1 MVFIVFI
8 DFLKRYKYLR
18 VLSVY
23 VKFLLL
29 LLQEIY
35 FMTVEESKERIRVCI
50 ENASASGLDRKS
62 IEEILDKFYPCENP
76 KIEIHTPDIS
86 IVISGIKYVKKGVP
100 VPALKTPEPELISAP
115 EIEPRVEDSSVI
127 IPIAV
132 PEKKKR
138 TRKPKE
144 TTPVE
149 TSSLINEPNISVS
162 TPSVAP
168 TASHVT
174 QAQAVSQEPTR
185 EEIVARVA
193 KLIRFYCQAQAVDRS
208 LISIQFLNEKA
219 PDIMEYKGKRV
230 SDEILELAIIEVKK

>member
-1 MVFIVFI
+1 
-8 DFLKRYKYLR
+8 
-18 VLSVY
+18 
-23 VKFLLL
+23 
-29 LLQEIY
+29 
-35 FMTVEESKERIRVCI
+35 MTVEESKERIRVCI

>member
-1 MVFIVFI
+1 
-8 DFLKRYKYLR
+8 
-18 VLSVY
+18 
-23 VKFLLL
+23 
-29 LLQEIY
+29 
-35 FMTVEESKERIRVCI
+35 MTVEESKERIRVCI

-230 SDEILELAIIEVKK
+230 SDEILELALIEVKK

>member
-1 MVFIVFI
+1 
-8 DFLKRYKYLR
+8 
-18 VLSVY
+18 
-23 VKFLLL
+23 
-29 LLQEIY
+29 
-35 FMTVEESKERIRVCI
+35 MTVEESKERIRVCI

-86 IVISGIKYVKKGVP
+86 IVISGIKYVKEGIP

-219 PDIMEYKGKRV
+219 PDIMEYKGKRLL
-230 SDEILELAIIEVKK
+230 S

>member
-1 MVFIVFI
+1 
-8 DFLKRYKYLR
+8 
-18 VLSVY
+18 
-23 VKFLLL
+23 
-29 LLQEIY
+29 
-35 FMTVEESKERIRVCI
+35 MTVEESKERIRVCI

-149 TSSLINEPNISVS
+149 TSSLINEPNASVSAPPSISIPSVVS

-174 QAQAVSQEPTR
+174 QAQAASQEPTR

-230 SDEILELAIIEVKK
+230 SDEILELAIVEVKK

>member
-1 MVFIVFI
+1 
-8 DFLKRYKYLR
+8 
-18 VLSVY
+18 
-23 VKFLLL
+23 
-29 LLQEIY
+29 
-35 FMTVEESKERIRVCI
+35 MTVEESKERIRVCI

-86 IVISGIKYVKKGVP
+86 IVISGIKYVKEGIP

>member
-1 MVFIVFI
+1 
-8 DFLKRYKYLR
+8 
-18 VLSVY
+18 
-23 VKFLLL
+23 
-29 LLQEIY
+29 
-35 FMTVEESKERIRVCI
+35 MTVEESKERIRVCI

-86 IVISGIKYVKKGVP
+86 IVISGIKYVKEGIP

-219 PDIMEYKGKRV
+219 PDIMEYNGKRV